1 MTGHCTS
8 SYLQVW
14 AQGYTLGS
22 WFLPFLWLGLHM
34 FLELQ
39 VTKSK
44 YPLYQDLNY
53 SKNSTL
59 FSGGEWSTE
68 EVRIVREKV
77 LHMLDQDEDKKAE
90 MFKDFEKRN
99 EYKTNTG
106 TGHPVSEMVL
116 FRLSFHDCIAYKDGS
131 PGCEFLS
138 DFSELCKQCF
148 GHSHLFHFWLLIACR
163 RWMFELEKCK

>member
-1 MTGHCTS
+1 MPS
-8 SYLQVW
+8 K
-14 AQGYTLGS
+14 
-22 WFLPFLWLGLHM
+22 FPWLKMNGM
-34 FLELQ
+34 K
-39 VTKSK
+39 TDSK
-44 YPLYQDLNY
+44 KTQQIRIIMRQSLLYQDPNY

-138 DFSELCKQCF
+138 DFSELCKQWTF
-148 GHSHLFHFWLLIACR
+148 GHSHLFHFLVIDCLQA
-163 RWMFELEKCK
+163 MDV